1 MTQTLSP
8 APRTAPGP
16 RGKFLVGNLFDSRQ
30 SGLLDYHVKAWHAHG
45 DVVRFQM
52 GPITLIQ
59 VVRPEHIQQVL
70 VGNAKNY
77 IKGLS
82 HENLRRTIGDGILTA
97 EGEAWQRQRRLMA
110 PTYTPKGVAQF
121 ADIMGD
127 ATRKLLAGWEARGTA
142 QPVMIN
148 QEMMH
153 VTMSVISRSMFGLDI
168 GEHFKETGDGLR
180 YLLQHVSERGL
191 SSVDWPAWVPT
202 ESNRRLK
209 NAVRVVDDFLYGVIR
224 ERRRNGLGEDL
235 LSLLMT
241 AKDAETGAEMS
252 EKQLRDEVL
261 ITFFAGHE
269 TTAQTLTWTWAM
281 LAQQPEVERKLW
293 DEIDRVLAG
302 RSPTLEDVGALTYTR
317 QVIDETLR
325 LYSPVAVM
333 ARDTVAADEIGGYSV
348 APGNLILL
356 LPFMTHR
363 HPEFWEQPDAF
374 NPDHFT
380 PERVKDRP
388 RYAYVPFGAG
398 ARSCLGVHFAL
409 LEAVLI
415 LAETAQ
421 RYRIRLA
428 DPNQELE
435 FDWAGTLRPK
445 GDLPMLVTRR

>member
-1 MTQTLSP
+1 MTTTTP
-8 APRTAPGP
+8 TAPRTAPGP
-16 RGKFLVGNLFDSRQ
+16 RGKFLVGNLFDAREA
-30 SGLLDYHVKAWHAHG
+30 GLLDYHVKAWRAHG

-52 GPITLIQ
+52 GPLTMLQ
-59 VVRPEHIQQVL
+59 VVRPEHIQQVM
-70 VGNAKNY
+70 VSNAKNY
-77 IKGLS
+77 VKGLS

-97 EGEAWQRQRRLMA
+97 EGEAWQRQRRLMQ

-127 ATRKLLAGWEARGTA
+127 ATRKLLAGWDARA
-142 QPVMIN
+142 SVAPVAIN

-191 SSVDWPAWVPT
+191 SSIDWPAWVPT

-209 NAVRVVDDFLYGVIR
+209 NAVRVVDEFLYGVIR
-224 ERRRNGLGEDL
+224 ERRAHGLGEDL

-241 AKDAETGAEMS
+241 ARDAETGEVMS

-281 LAQQPEVERKLW
+281 LAQHPDVEARLW
-293 DEIDRVLAG
+293 DELARVLAG
-302 RSPTLEDVGALTYTR
+302 RSPTLDDIGALTYTR

-333 ARDTVAADEIGGYSV
+333 ARDAVAADVIGDYAV

-363 HPEFWEQPDAF
+363 HPEFWENPDAF
-374 NPDHFT
+374 DPEHFA

-398 ARSCLGVHFAL
+398 PRTCLGMHFAL
-409 LEAVLI
+409 MEAVLI
-415 LAETAQ
+415 LAEIAQ
-421 RYRIRLA
+421 RYQIRLA
-428 DPNQELE
+428 DPNQELA

-445 GDLPMLVTRR
+445 GDLPMTLHAR